1 MEGCRNSHRRSD
13 GKPKT
18 GKLKGI
24 LKRQSDGLND
34 SGLGESFIG
43 VCILKF

>member
-1 MEGCRNSHRRSD
+1 MKGSRNSCRRSN
-13 GKPKT
+13 GKPKIE
-18 GKLKGI
+18 KLKGI
-24 LKRQSDGLND
+24 LKGQSDGLND

>member
-1 MEGCRNSHRRSD
+1 MEGPRNNWRRSD
-13 GKPKT
+13 GKPRN

>member
-1 MEGCRNSHRRSD
+1 MRSD
-13 GKPKT
+13 GKPRN

-24 LKRQSDGLND
+24 LKRRSDGLND

-43 VCILKF
+43 VCILNILF